1 MRTDPQVSNVLGK
14 DNLDSTFDQR
24 FSFHHGHVDQVIMTP
39 QDLDDAGITI
49 DPESV
54 DSVSQLI
61 VFTPSYGDDEGFN
74 LASNFLKGKK
84 LAQPLLRGF
93 SDSIATGDSIIFT
106 DLGMG
111 KTFYYLGPINTYN
124 DPNYSP
130 DKLGFDDNVETINKN
145 QPHLDERGY
154 SVNYKQV
161 DVGKVFKPRSSLDSA
176 YNTLLGEGSDAEIA
190 SIFSDVQLE
199 GRHNNSIQLGT
210 RFVNPY
216 TLIKNNHSRGNNG
229 SVLGMLSFGT
239 LLNYFPNRFS
249 LIINENEED
258 EIKNGLSS
266 DLEILKKQ
274 PETPEGEYK
283 GFSIGYGNDV
293 GPDENKPENVFNIN
307 FGEEASSPGQQ
318 TEFDQII
325 MFSDRITF
333 DAQDNDFTVS
343 AFRNINFGAVGN
355 FTITNKG
362 FSVIE
367 SKNIYI
373 GQHAKEKKEPM
384 VLGDELRL
392 LLLDVMKIL
401 LDSRALVQGVALPLV
416 DKAPGTLMDI
426 RINQMIKK
434 LEDMR
439 TTPEN
444 SFLSDYHYIE
454 PNAGNPNRS

>member
-1 MRTDPQVSNVLGK
+1 
-14 DNLDSTFDQR
+14 
-24 FSFHHGHVDQVIMTP
+24 
-39 QDLDDAGITI
+39 
-49 DPESV
+49 
-54 DSVSQLI
+54 
-61 VFTPSYGDDEGFN
+61 
-74 LASNFLKGKK
+74 
-84 LAQPLLRGF
+84 
-93 SDSIATGDSIIFT
+93 
-106 DLGMG
+106 
-111 KTFYYLGPINTYN
+111 
-124 DPNYSP
+124 
-130 DKLGFDDNVETINKN
+130 
-145 QPHLDERGY
+145 
-154 SVNYKQV
+154 
-161 DVGKVFKPRSSLDSA
+161 
-176 YNTLLGEGSDAEIA
+176 
-190 SIFSDVQLE
+190 
-199 GRHNNSIQLGT
+199 
-210 RFVNPY
+210 
-216 TLIKNNHSRGNNG
+216 
-229 SVLGMLSFGT
+229 
-239 LLNYFPNRFS
+239 
-249 LIINENEED
+249 
-258 EIKNGLSS
+258 
-266 DLEILKKQ
+266 
-274 PETPEGEYK
+274 
-283 GFSIGYGNDV
+283 
-293 GPDENKPENVFNIN
+293 
-307 FGEEASSPGQQ
+307 
-318 TEFDQII
+318 

>member
-1 MRTDPQVSNVLGK
+1 MRTDPQIVNRLGEN
-14 DNLDSTFDQR
+14 NLDSTFE
-24 FSFHHGHVDQVIMTP
+24 SGYKFHHGRVNQVIMNP
-39 QDLDDAGITI
+39 NDLANSGM
-49 DPESV
+49 EV
-54 DSVSQLI
+54 DENETYSVSQI
-61 VFTPSYGDDEGFN
+61 VRFTSTYGEEDGFQLSSDKLKTKN
-74 LASNFLKGKK
+74 LAI
-84 LAQPLLRGF
+84 PLLRGF
-93 SDSIATGDSIIFT
+93 SDSIATGDSILYTLIGDKYF
-106 DLGMG
+106 
-111 KTFYYLGPINTYN
+111 YLGPINTKN
-124 DPNYSP
+124 DPNESP
-130 DKLGFDDNVETINKN
+130 ADMLDDSLELLQITNPN
-145 QPHLDERGY
+145 LDEDGY
-154 SVNYKQV
+154 SKDYKRIYV
-161 DVGKVFKPRSSLDSA
+161 EKIFKPKSNLDRA
-176 YNTLLGEGSDAEIA
+176 YDTKIGDFGSD
-190 SIFSDVQLE
+190 SDLTSVFSDVQLE

-216 TLIKNNHSRGNNG
+216 TLIKNNHSKGNNG
-229 SVLGMLSFGT
+229 SVLGMMSFGT
-239 LLNYFPNRFS
+239 LLDYFPNRFS
-249 LIINENEED
+249 TIINENNEQ

-266 DLEILKKQ
+266 DLEILKEQ
-274 PETPEGEYK
+274 LGEPDGEYK
-283 GFSIGYGNDV
+283 GFLIGHGNDV

-307 FGEEASSPGQQ
+307 FGEEASTPEQQ

-392 LLLDVMKIL
+392 LLLDIMKIL

>member
-1 MRTDPQVSNVLGK
+1 MFGRKRFDPDRANVLGES
-14 DNLDSTFDQR
+14 NQDSYFGPEFT
-24 FSFHHGHVDQVIMTP
+24 FHHGHVERVITSASDLEGVNITYSKIPKSSLSQCVVITP
-39 QDLDDAGITI
+39 TFGDNLG
-49 DPESV
+49 
-54 DSVSQLI
+54 LNL
-61 VFTPSYGDDEGFN
+61 PSNY
-74 LASNFLKGKK
+74 LKGK
-84 LAQPLLRGF
+84 LIALPLLRGF
-93 SDSIATGDSIIFT
+93 SDSITQGDSVIYT
-106 DLGMG
+106 ELGD
-111 KTFYYLGPINTYN
+111 TFFYLGPINTLN
-124 DPNYSP
+124 NPNYCP
-130 DKLGFDDNVETINKN
+130 DSLYDAKAKLPSNNIVLDKSDENSDGYNKN
-145 QPHLDERGY
+145 FIATLVNKAFKDRSPLDRPYNIG
-154 SVNYKQV
+154 
-161 DVGKVFKPRSSLDSA
+161 VGEINSLAEQKSA
-176 YNTLLGEGSDAEIA
+176 YSDIQ
-190 SIFSDVQLE
+190 IE
-199 GRHNNSIQLGT
+199 GRHNNSVQLGS
-210 RFVNPY
+210 RFISPY
-216 TLIKNNHSRGNNG
+216 LTIKNNSTVDNNG
-229 SVLGMLSFGT
+229 SVLGMLSLGT
-239 LLNYFPNRFS
+239 IVDFFPNRFAS
-249 LIINENEED
+249 AEKTN
-258 EIKNGLSS
+258 LSS
-266 DLEILKKQ
+266 DMEILKKQ

-293 GPDENKPENVFNIN
+293 GPDENKPENKFNMN
-307 FGEEASSPGQQ
+307 FGEEASTPGQQ